1 MTRGELVREISY
13 MAESITENFKLVSG
27 SCLYMSAVLSAMI
40 QDHLSVDAK
49 FVTGSLSVAGFT
61 VFSHQPIKPLLTNKC
76 VFSQWDGH
84 SWIEIDDIVFDLSLF
99 RTVFSS
105 ATPPYIQSL
114 FDTRVDRRA
123 AYLIG
128 QKSKLSEIGI
138 QYMALELLSEDDAT
152 IFIKNADRMKLINI

>member
-1 MTRGELVREISY
+1 M
-13 MAESITENFKLVSG
+13 
-27 SCLYMSAVLSAMI
+27 
-40 QDHLSVDAK
+40 SVDAK

-61 VFSHQPIKPLLTNKC
+61 VFSHQPIKLLLTNKC